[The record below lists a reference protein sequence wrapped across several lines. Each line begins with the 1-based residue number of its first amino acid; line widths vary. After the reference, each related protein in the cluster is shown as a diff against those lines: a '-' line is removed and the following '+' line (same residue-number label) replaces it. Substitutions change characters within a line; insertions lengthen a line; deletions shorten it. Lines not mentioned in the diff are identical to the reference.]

1 MYKFTVLSRDL
12 NPEPASLKSTRMS
25 KTQSLIEQFY
35 QEEQQRLAD
44 EAAFT
49 PLDMTIG
56 AADMAM
62 LSTIAKRFAKDKSLF
77 AREALAQ
84 ALVDMFSA
92 LEPAER
98 KMLAKEADELAN
110 SISAEIA
117 EEQGLS
123 SFTVNGTN
131 WVSQDKACTREEK
144 KAEKERLLQAQKEQ
158 QAQQTVAAET
168 TMSEAAEI
176 TQSTSEETIEMA
188 EENSQEVE
196 SATIE
201 ETTEQENSAV
211 EAPSSIFGT
220 M

>member
-1 MYKFTVLSRDL
+1 
-12 NPEPASLKSTRMS
+12 MS
-25 KTQSLIEQFY
+25 KAQSLIEQLY

-49 PLDMTIG
+49 PLDMTVS

-77 AREALAQ
+77 AREALGQ
-84 ALVDMFSA
+84 ALMDMFSA

-123 SFTVNGTN
+123 SFSVNGTN
-131 WVSQDKACTREEK
+131 WVAQDKACVREEK
-144 KAEKERLLQAQKEQ
+144 KAEKERLLREQ
-158 QAQQTVAAET
+158 QEQKNVTAET
-168 TMSEAAEI
+168 TMSEAAEAV
-176 TQSTSEETIEMA
+176 QETPA
-188 EENSQEVE
+188 ETEEVE
-196 SATIE
+196 MTEAES
-201 ETTEQENSAV
+201 TEQETAAEE
-211 EAPSSIFGT
+211 EAPTSIFGT
-220 M
+220 V